1 MNPNPRLILST
12 IWSGYSFCR
21 SLTPLSRN
29 SPTPRSHRRSTSA
42 DGEIANRIMPGRGA
56 DPSAAPSRYNN
67 FPAVRR
73 RVVADAQATF

>member
-29 SPTPRSHRRSTSA
+29 SPTPRSHDPSRPA
-42 DGEIANRIMPGRGA
+42 DGEITKLILPGCEA
-56 DPSAAPSRYNN
+56 DPSAAPSRYSS
-67 FPAVRR
+67 FPAVRSR
-73 RVVADAQATF
+73 IVAAAQATF